1 MSGTAPHWLAAVADV
16 LRADTG
22 DLRELAMIAGADPA
36 TLYIGT
42 SLDGADLR
50 GQDLRGMILPN
61 LGRRRVRH
69 DRHTIFPDGSR
80 GGRDLRRVRSLIK
93 GEGRAVHG

>member
-1 MSGTAPHWLAAVADV
+1 MTPKDPHWLDSVADV
-16 LRADTG
+16 LRAETG
-22 DLRELAMIAGADPA
+22 DFRELAKIAGEDPT

-61 LGRRRVRH
+61 LEPQRVRH

-80 GGRDLRRVRSLIK
+80 GGRRKRQTRR
-93 GEGRAVHG
+93 